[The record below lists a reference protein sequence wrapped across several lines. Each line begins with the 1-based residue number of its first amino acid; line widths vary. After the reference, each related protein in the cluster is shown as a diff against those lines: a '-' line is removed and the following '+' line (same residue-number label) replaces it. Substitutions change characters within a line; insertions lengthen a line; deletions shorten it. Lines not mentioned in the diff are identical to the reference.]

1 MQWLLI
7 LLFSPGFLFAESG
20 LELAGFADD
29 NPSFVA
35 ADTVPGYVARIDFEQ
50 SDQID
55 EALRRAEAYFQST
68 DYFESPQGPAEPIV
82 FVIYGPDVAMF
93 YQANYAAYK
102 SIVDLAARLSSLGVI
117 DVRVCQFSSKSI
129 GSDRTGLLPFVSPV
143 HFGPDELKRLL
154 EEESYSFF

>member
-7 LLFSPGFLFAESG
+7 LLFLPGFLFAQPE
-20 LELAGFADD
+20 LELARIADD
-29 NPSFVA
+29 NPSFAA

-50 SDQID
+50 PGQID

-68 DYFESPQGPAEPIV
+68 DYFEAPQGPAEPIV

-129 GSDRTGLLPFVSPV
+129 GFDRAGLLPFVSPV

-154 EEESYSFF
+154 EEESYNFF